1 MEKQTVFIKR
11 YPSKG
16 ELPEFKDGVYQG
28 YFHTEFGIVKYSKY
42 DGWKLSR
49 KYPDYFLEEIEL
61 PSMDDIMEFKV
72 LKDKPT
78 NIDLQRLRGFKSGAN
93 FILNHL
99 KSNTN
104 ETDKIQRN

>member
-1 MEKQTVFIKR
+1 MTVFIKR

-16 ELPEFKDGVYQG
+16 ELPQFEDGVYQG
-28 YFHTEFGIVKYSKY
+28 YFHTEFGLVKYSKY
-42 DGWKLSR
+42 DGWKLAR

-61 PSMDDIMEFKV
+61 PSEEDIENYGRDEYWYTNMGETLEPFK
-72 LKDKPT
+72 
-78 NIDLQRLRGFKSGAN
+78 NGAN

-104 ETDKIQRN
+104 G

>member
-16 ELPEFKDGVYQG
+16 ELPQFKDGVYQG
-28 YFHTEFGIVKYSKY
+28 YFHTEFGLVKYSKY
-42 DGWKLSR
+42 DGWKLAR
-49 KYPDYFLEEIEL
+49 KYPDYYLEEIEL
-61 PSMDDIMEFKV
+61 PNEEEMQSEIYHESMEAEHAYDF
-72 LKDKPT
+72 
-78 NIDLQRLRGFKSGAN
+78 QQGAKHMQN

-104 ETDKIQRN
+104 ESNNKI